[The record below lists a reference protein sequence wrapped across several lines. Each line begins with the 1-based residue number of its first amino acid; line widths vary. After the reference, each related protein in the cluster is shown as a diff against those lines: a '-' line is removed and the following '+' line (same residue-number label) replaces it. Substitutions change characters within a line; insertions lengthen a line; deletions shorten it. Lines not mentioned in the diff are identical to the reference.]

1 MNSAE
6 RWAQTKAERASDNA
20 NRIALELMRTRNE
33 AEKAAAAAA
42 AAAAVAADPLGA
54 LDKERSEF
62 IATWKPLD
70 PANVTGEEIVRLL
83 KCQTRM
89 IELWN
94 KDCHFVDGRVGEAV
108 PAELHKSCI
117 TRHIALLADG
127 NPNYDEAAKR
137 LLSHIQRQGDFVCA
151 MSGTKGKP
159 GGRPLRG
166 GMWEGSEAPPC
177 VVPSEDLGYCALRH
191 MIEDSSKLSNKLVAK
206 FTDAGIHDFMGHG
219 DVLFPFSCIHRPP
232 RDGKSMLAI
241 AVMYITLCMLMNI
254 MLNVAPG
261 KISAIKEFMEKI
273 ENISGMAETGILK
286 LGTTLI
292 PPGERQMDIDEFVN
306 HHISAGT
313 NCLISATEMIDDQY
327 LKIALHSKWKELG
340 KQTVHI
346 WDEPDLLI
354 KADRKDGKDTVLTV
368 NRPLFK
374 ADNGYHWMVGATLIT
389 VFQERAIL
397 GTLQLKKPL
406 YDAYSNW
413 LPSFDPATRSSYYK
427 GRKSMKEV
435 KFAEGTSLI
444 KFTPSAIAD
453 AYKTLY
459 NTGLGVCLTR
469 ERGEL
474 ARLQAVKVDAIS
486 VQPHLVGKPRKN
498 GTYLTADECRKNHQG
513 RLVKTTQRIKD
524 LEAKKSNPSPPPDTI
539 KPRLPPPGDKDG
551 GLVTPYIKMTGT
563 AILFAYI
570 KSYICD
576 DTIHISD
583 DNTTVLLPSL
593 VLAVCGIA
601 NQTATDPA
609 GGMTAWSVLA
619 SEIAVQV
626 RKPTAILEYTNA
638 VTGDALGNYFGLT
651 IDKSYKKMNKM
662 NPVTLFLVIPVVTDV
677 SGSVVEYKIQPVRK
691 FENAQT
697 AVVAIF
703 NEYNLSDAVL
713 SSLRVLYVGYD
724 MFKAALTLTTSNGL
738 ILECPDKM
746 KRDVVVAP
754 AFIAHA
760 HAKGKQKNTVYQTIA
775 RGMNSLAKEFS
786 SFMIDF
792 LSHEGSFSDMNT
804 YAKVE
809 EVLHDMLHGDIG
821 PLDASGPEADE
832 MSRDVATVLATLR
845 ELVDS
850 ATAENEEDDDEEDH
864 MPVNAM
870 KNEIVIGYR
879 RQTLS
884 NSIPANGA
892 LTYTYDPRVRIEIIE
907 AGTADEVE
915 EVKLPFNVLIRSKRP
930 RQFDDDEGEDT
941 AATKTAKRGTGE
953 DYVYK
958 WIRTKNNGNLPNA
971 SPAIVGLVREYCRR
985 FEEDPASF
993 NVTSKDNDEKYM
1005 ASVCDLL
1012 AYSPAVLNSTS
1023 LLGDNDDVNDT
1034 TSADSIFFSYCEK
1047 AGLNTAQAGVTNK
1060 RSHIRKFWNCFLNKE
1075 FARPNELPDNV
1086 NPFPSTSSGAG
1097 SSSAP

>member
-1 MNSAE
+1 
-6 RWAQTKAERASDNA
+6 
-20 NRIALELMRTRNE
+20 
-33 AEKAAAAAA
+33 
-42 AAAAVAADPLGA
+42 
-54 LDKERSEF
+54 
-62 IATWKPLD
+62 
-70 PANVTGEEIVRLL
+70 
-83 KCQTRM
+83 
-89 IELWN
+89 
-94 KDCHFVDGRVGEAV
+94 
-108 PAELHKSCI
+108 
-117 TRHIALLADG
+117 
-127 NPNYDEAAKR
+127 
-137 LLSHIQRQGDFVCA
+137 
-151 MSGTKGKP
+151 
-159 GGRPLRG
+159 
-166 GMWEGSEAPPC
+166 
-177 VVPSEDLGYCALRH
+177 
-191 MIEDSSKLSNKLVAK
+191 
-206 FTDAGIHDFMGHG
+206 
-219 DVLFPFSCIHRPP
+219 
-232 RDGKSMLAI
+232 
-241 AVMYITLCMLMNI
+241 
-254 MLNVAPG
+254 
-261 KISAIKEFMEKI
+261 MEKI
-273 ENISGMAETGILK
+273 ENISGMAESGILK

-292 PPGERQMDIDEFVN
+292 PPGERQMNIDEFVN

-313 NCLISATEMIDDQY
+313 NCLVCATEIIDDQY
-327 LKIALHSKWKELG
+327 RKVALHSKWKELG

-354 KADRKDGKDTVLTV
+354 KADRKDGKDTVLTI
-368 NRPLFK
+368 NRSLFK
-374 ADNGYHWMVGATLIT
+374 ADNGYHWMVGATLIPI
-389 VFQERAIL
+389 FQERAIL

-406 YDAYSNW
+406 YDAYSSW
-413 LPSFDPATRSSYYK
+413 LPSFDPATRSTYYK
-427 GRKSMKEV
+427 GRESMKEV
-435 KFAEGTSLI
+435 KFADGASLTE
-444 KFTPSAIAD
+444 FTPAAIAD
-453 AYKTLY
+453 AYKQLQTI
-459 NTGLGVCLTR
+459 GLDMCLTR

-474 ARLQAVKVDAIS
+474 TRLQAVKVDAIS
-486 VQPHLVGKPRKN
+486 VPSHLVGKPRKN
-498 GTYLTADECRKNHQG
+498 GTYLTAVECRKNHQE

-524 LEAKKSNPSPPPDTI
+524 LEAKKSDPPLPPDTI
-539 KPRLPPPGDKDG
+539 KPRLPPPGEKDG
-551 GLVTPYIKMTGT
+551 GVVTPYIKMTST

-626 RKPTAILEYTNA
+626 RKPTAVLEYTTA
-638 VTGDALGNYFGLT
+638 VAGEALGNYFGLT
-651 IDKSYKKMNKM
+651 TDKSYKKIT
-662 NPVTLFLVIPVVTDV
+662 PVTLFLVIPVVTDV

-697 AVVAIF
+697 AIVAIF

-738 ILECPDKM
+738 ILECPDKV

-754 AFIAHA
+754 ASVAYAHT
-760 HAKGKQKNTVYQTIA
+760 KGKQQNTVYQTIA
-775 RGMNSLAKEFS
+775 RGMNSLSKEFS
-786 SFMIDF
+786 SLLLDL

-804 YAKVE
+804 YAQIE
-809 EVLHDMLHGDIG
+809 ETFHGMLHGSIG
-821 PLDASGPEADE
+821 PLDASGPEAHE

-845 ELVDS
+845 EMLDS
-850 ATAENEEDDDEEDH
+850 ATAEHEEDDDEEDH
-864 MPVNAM
+864 MPVNVV

-884 NSIPANGA
+884 DSIPVNGA
-892 LTYTYDPRVRIEIIE
+892 RTYKYDPRVRIEIIE
-907 AGTADEVE
+907 AGTVDEVE
-915 EVKLPFNVLIRSKRP
+915 EVKLPFDVRIRSKRP
-930 RQFDDDEGEDT
+930 RQSDDDEDDDT
-941 AATKTAKRGTGE
+941 TTTKTAKRDTGE
-953 DYVYK
+953 NHLDK
-958 WIRTKNNGNLPNA
+958 WIRTKNNGDIPDA
-971 SPAIVGLVREYCRR
+971 SPAIVGLVREYCLR

-1034 TSADSIFFSYCEK
+1034 TSADSLFSSYCEK
-1047 AGLNTAQAGVTNK
+1047 AGLNTAQPGVTNK

-1075 FARPNELPDNV
+1075 FARPNELPDDV